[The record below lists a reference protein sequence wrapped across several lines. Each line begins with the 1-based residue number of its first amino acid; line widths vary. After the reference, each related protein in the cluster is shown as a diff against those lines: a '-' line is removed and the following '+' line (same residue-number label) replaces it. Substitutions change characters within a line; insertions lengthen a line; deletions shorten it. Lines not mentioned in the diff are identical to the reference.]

1 MVVYFNEQ
9 FMEKEAVHIS
19 PDDRGFLFADSLYE
33 VIRSYK
39 GSFFRAK
46 QHLSRLGYGATHL
59 KMGRTDFSGLEAIA
73 KELVVRNRLESED
86 AIIYFQVT
94 RGVAKRSHAFPL
106 PAPCPTIYGTASKFD
121 PGPADRDRETGIHVI
136 TIADTRWARCDMK
149 TTALTPNI
157 LANQAA
163 VEAGATE
170 AIFIRDGVM
179 LEGSHSNFAAV
190 FDNVLVTAPLSNY
203 ILGGITRQFVLELC
217 ARENIRLEERPIFER
232 DIHLATEMMILGTT
246 TEVTPIVR
254 MNNTIFKEGKPGP
267 VARALQMAY
276 NRDIALIG

>member
-1 MVVYFNEQ
+1 M
-9 FMEKEAVHIS
+9 HIS

-39 GSFFRAK
+39 GSFFRAQK
-46 QHLSRLGYGATHL
+46 HLNRLGYGATHL
-59 KMGRTDFSGLEAIA
+59 KLGRTDFSELEKIA
-73 KELVVRNRLESED
+73 RELVVRNHLESED
-86 AIIYFQVT
+86 AVIYFQVT

-106 PAPCPTIYGTASKFD
+106 PAPCPTIYATVSTFD
-121 PGPADRDRETGIHVI
+121 PGPGDRDRETGIHVI

-163 VEAGATE
+163 VEKGAKE
-170 AIFIRDGVM
+170 AIFVRDGVM

-217 ARENIRLEERPIFER
+217 ARENIRVEERPIFEQEV
-232 DIHLATEMMILGTT
+232 HLATEMMILGTT
-246 TEVTPIVR
+246 TEVTPIVK
-254 MNNTIFKEGKPGP
+254 MNNAIFKDGTPGP
-267 VARALQMAY
+267 VARALQAAY
-276 NRDIALIG
+276 NREVALL

>member
-1 MVVYFNEQ
+1 M
-9 FMEKEAVHIS
+9 K
-19 PDDRGFLFADSLYE
+19 L
-33 VIRSYK
+33 
-39 GSFFRAK
+39 
-46 QHLSRLGYGATHL
+46 
-59 KMGRTDFSGLEAIA
+59 GRTDFSGLEEIA
-73 KELVVRNRLESED
+73 RELVVRNSLESED

-106 PAPCPTIYGTASKFD
+106 PAPCPTIYGSVSRFD
-121 PGPADRDRETGIHVI
+121 PGLADKDRETGIHVI

-163 VEAGATE
+163 VEAGAKE
-170 AIFIRDGVM
+170 AIFVRDGVM

-203 ILGGITRQFVLELC
+203 ILGGITRQFVIELC
-217 ARENIRLEERPIFER
+217 AGENIRLEERPIFEQ

-254 MNNTIFKEGKPGP
+254 MNNTLFKGGRPGP
-267 VARALQMAY
+267 IARALQLAY
-276 NRDIALIG
+276 THEINCFKGKTKGCTG